1 MVCQRYIANPLTID
15 GFKFDLR
22 LYVCVLSFAP
32 MLEAYIH
39 TEGFARYSSVKY
51 ARTHTCICWVVRHRH
66 CCVCSVDWDCPC
78 GPYIRYS
85 TGIRH
90 TASCVSIC
98 GL

>member
-51 ARTHTCICWVVRHRH
+51 APAPTPAPAGLFGRLGLSMWTVHTVFHRDSAHSQLCIYLWLVM
-66 CCVCSVDWDCPC
+66 
-78 GPYIRYS
+78 
-85 TGIRH
+85 
-90 TASCVSIC
+90 
-98 GL
+98 